1 MEKTRV
7 MKFIMMLLGGG
18 PSRESIDLDAK
29 TFNTAKLGSTVFT
42 GIFLILY
49 YSRFCTNLF

>member
-7 MKFIMMLLGGG
+7 MKFIMTLLGGG

-29 TFNTAKLGSTVFT
+29 TFNIAEFCST
-42 GIFLILY
+42 FLLV
-49 YSRFCTNLF
+49 YS

>member
-18 PSRESIDLDAK
+18 SSRESIDLDAK
-29 TFNTAKLGSTVFT
+29 TFNTAKLGST
-42 GIFLILY
+42 FLLV
-49 YSRFCTNLF
+49 YS